1 MLRVQLAAVNLAE
14 RETGAAAL
22 PHFSA
27 DDAELA
33 SVFRNRAHRIAS
45 EVEATERR
53 LALLPVARKLA
64 LEQVENGH

>member
-1 MLRVQLAAVNLAE
+1 MHAVPLLDC
-14 RETGAAAL
+14 GGGSLAAL